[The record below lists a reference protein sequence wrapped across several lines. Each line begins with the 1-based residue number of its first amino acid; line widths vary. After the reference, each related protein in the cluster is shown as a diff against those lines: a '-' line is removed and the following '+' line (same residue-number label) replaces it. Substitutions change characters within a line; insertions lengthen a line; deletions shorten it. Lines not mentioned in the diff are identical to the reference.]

1 MTIAENLQ
9 RIQTAKADI
18 KTAIENKGV
27 NVGDITIDGYAAKI
41 DEIAVGGGE
50 SGLVKLPNGISL
62 ANSTF
67 TEFDMNGWDWSY
79 VYDFSDMFSQ
89 CGKLE
94 NLISV
99 PIKPMTVKD
108 MFYNCLK
115 LNTLD
120 TSNWDLSQLSSLAD
134 IFYNCRTLTTISG
147 IESWDT
153 SMVTDMMGLFYDC
166 QKLPNIDL
174 SGWDTS
180 KVTNM
185 QDMFYDCYG
194 ITSLDVS
201 SWDTSNVTNMQGMFY
216 GCTNLTAVDTSGWN
230 ASKVTTMKDMF
241 YNCKKLIKVDLSG
254 IDLSNVTNMANL
266 FANNTLLSE
275 IKLKGNISGSANITN
290 AFLGIAREGTLYYDE
305 RYDYSRI
312 ISALPSGWT
321 TIPTS
326 FE

>member
-67 TEFDMNGWDWSY
+67 TEFDMNGWDWSN

-89 CGKLE
+89 CGNLE
-94 NLISV
+94 NLIST
-99 PIKPMTVKD
+99 PIKPMATNK
-108 MFYNCLK
+108 M
-115 LNTLD
+115 
-120 TSNWDLSQLSSLAD
+120 
-134 IFYNCRTLTTISG
+134 FYNCRTLTTISG

-153 SMVTDMMGLFYDC
+153 SMLTEMDNMFYDC
-166 QKLPNIDL
+166 AMMTSLDL
-174 SGWDTS
+174 SGW
-180 KVTNM
+180 NA
-185 QDMFYDCYG
+185 
-194 ITSLDVS
+194 
-201 SWDTSNVTNMQGMFY
+201 SNVTNMERMFN
-216 GCTNLTAVDTSGWN
+216 GCLNLQNIDLSSWN
-230 ASKVTTMKDMF
+230 ASNVTNMNSMF

-254 IDLSNVTNMANL
+254 IDLSNVTNMNAL
-266 FANNTLLSE
+266 FAASPLLSE

-290 AFLGIAREGTLYYDE
+290 VFLGIAKEGTLYYDE

-312 ISALPSGWT
+312 ISSLPSGWT